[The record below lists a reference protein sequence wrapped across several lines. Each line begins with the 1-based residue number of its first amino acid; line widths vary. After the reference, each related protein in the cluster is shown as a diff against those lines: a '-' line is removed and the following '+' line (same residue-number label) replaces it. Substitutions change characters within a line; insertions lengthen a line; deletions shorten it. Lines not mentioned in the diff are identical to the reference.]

1 MDDFEAV
8 LYTLLS
14 GVESTES
21 DLILQYIEDALFPC
35 VIATCLLSLVLLIPR
50 KMKWKINLGKR
61 VQFSVSLY
69 HSLLAVVLLV
79 SVVFVMHG
87 IKLFNIPGWLERKTQ
102 TTTIYE
108 EEYVAPSTENVVFEN
123 GKRNLIYI
131 YLESMENTFF
141 SAEQGGALQTTVI
154 PELYQLA
161 EENINFSQN
170 ESIGGGLD
178 LAATWT
184 AGAMTAQTSGLPLVT
199 YHTRGE
205 DGNEVGQNHPF
216 LPGAKILSDVLY
228 ENGYYQALMV
238 GSDSNFGG
246 RKQLY
251 EQHHTDI
258 RQERMG

>member
-1 MDDFEAV
+1 M
-8 LYTLLS
+8 
-14 GVESTES
+14 
-21 DLILQYIEDALFPC
+21 
-35 VIATCLLSLVLLIPR
+35 
-50 KMKWKINLGKR
+50 
-61 VQFSVSLY
+61 QFSISLY

-141 SAEQGGALQTTVI
+141 SAEQGGALQSTVI

-184 AGAMTAQTSGLPLVT
+184 R
-199 YHTRGE
+199 RG
-205 DGNEVGQNHPF
+205 DDSTDQRI
-216 LPGAKILSDVLY
+216 ASVL
-228 ENGYYQALMV
+228 
-238 GSDSNFGG
+238 
-246 RKQLY
+246 LY
-251 EQHHTDI
+251 K
-258 RQERMG
+258 RRRW

>member
-1 MDDFEAV
+1 MREKFRKEICVLRRMKFRRIIFGIFWILFVFLCALLCFSAIWYTGVFDVDDFEAV

-108 EEYVAPSTENVVFEN
+108 
-123 GKRNLIYI
+123 
-131 YLESMENTFF
+131 
-141 SAEQGGALQTTVI
+141 
-154 PELYQLA
+154 
-161 EENINFSQN
+161 
-170 ESIGGGLD
+170 
-178 LAATWT
+178 
-184 AGAMTAQTSGLPLVT
+184 
-199 YHTRGE
+199 
-205 DGNEVGQNHPF
+205 
-216 LPGAKILSDVLY
+216 
-228 ENGYYQALMV
+228 
-238 GSDSNFGG
+238 
-246 RKQLY
+246 
-251 EQHHTDI
+251 
-258 RQERMG
+258 